1 MSNEVTRSK
10 VIVVWFLFL
19 ALVVAT
25 VLMFGVSFTT
35 ETAALLAALCLVPPG
50 LLLMLWPGV
59 QPQTAVDSPTAG
71 QIFALQGLAQM
82 RKWQFG
88 LRINF

>member
-1 MSNEVTRSK
+1 MSSEVTRSK

-25 VLMFGVSFTT
+25 TLMFGVSVTM
-35 ETAALLAALCLVPPG
+35 ETGALLAGLCLVPPA

-59 QPQTAVDSPTAG
+59 QPLTAG
-71 QIFALQGLAQM
+71 EV
-82 RKWQFG
+82 
-88 LRINF
+88 LRGERRA